1 MPNVPRLV
9 VAAPGSGHGKTTIAT
24 GLMAALRSRGLEVSG
39 HKVGPDY
46 IDPGYHALAHGR
58 HPRNL
63 DPVLQGEHRVAPLF
77 LHGART
83 PRPADVAVIEGVM
96 GLFDGAIGRRGTA
109 STAHVARLLDAPVVL
124 VVDVSGA
131 SRSVAATVLGF
142 ASFDPDVR
150 LAGVVLNRVA
160 TQRHEDE
167 IRDALAGTGVPVLG
181 ALGRDDALA
190 APSRHLGLVPAVER
204 ADEAR
209 TAVRGLGE
217 RVAQGVDLDAVLRV
231 ARSAPPLQVPT
242 WDPEEEVQRLDAG
255 RRVRVASAGGRAFSF
270 RYRETDELL
279 TAAGA
284 EVVDVDPLHDALPA
298 GTDALYLGGGFP
310 EVYAEGLAA
319 NTVLLQQV
327 RGAVAAG
334 MPVVAECAGL
344 LYLCRELDG
353 HRMAGILDADATMTG
368 RLTLGYRQART
379 AVPTLV
385 AEPGELVT
393 GHEFHRTR
401 VGPGHGTTPAW
412 TFDDLGYGGRTEGF
426 TVGRPGAPSAVH
438 ASYLHVHW
446 AGHPQAAERLVRAA
460 AASRTA
466 RGDAARP
473 DLGSATA
480 DTRPGRG

>member
-1 MPNVPRLV
+1 VASVPDVPRLV

-24 GLMAALRSRGLEVSG
+24 GLMAALRSRRLEVSG

-83 PRPADVAVIEGVM
+83 PQPADVAVVEGVM
-96 GLFDGAIGRRGTA
+96 GLFDGAIGRHGTA

-160 TQRHEDE
+160 TRRHEDE
-167 IRDALAGTGVPVLG
+167 IRAALAPTGIPVLG
-181 ALGRDDALA
+181 ALGRNEALST
-190 APSRHLGLVPAVER
+190 PSRHLGLVPAVER
-204 ADEAR
+204 AADAR
-209 TAVRGLGE
+209 AAVGLLGE
-217 RVAQGVDLDAVLRV
+217 QVAEGVDLEAILRV
-231 ARSAPPLQVPT
+231 ARSAPPLDAVA
-242 WDPEEEVQRLDAG
+242 WDPEREVERVDAG
-255 RRVRVASAGGRAFSF
+255 RPVRVASAGGRAFSF

-279 TAAGA
+279 AAAGA
-284 EVVDVDPLHDALPA
+284 EVVDLDPLHDELPA

-319 NTVLLQQV
+319 NIALLGQV
-327 RGAVAAG
+327 RDTVTAG
-334 MPVVAECAGL
+334 VPVVAECAGL
-344 LYLCRELDG
+344 LYLCRELGG
-353 HRMAGILDADATMTG
+353 HRMAGVLDAAATMTG

-379 AVPTLV
+379 AAWTLV

-401 VGPGHGTTPAW
+401 VEPGHGDTPAW
-412 TFDDLGYGGRTEGF
+412 AFDDLGYGGRTEGF
-426 TVGRPGAPSAVH
+426 TAGPPGAPATVH

-446 AGHPQAAERLVRAA
+446 AGHPLAAERLVRAA
-460 AASRTA
+460 VAARNRRAAAGRAADADLQPA
-466 RGDAARP
+466 RG
-473 DLGSATA
+473 
-480 DTRPGRG
+480 

>member
-1 MPNVPRLV
+1 M
-9 VAAPGSGHGKTTIAT
+9 
-24 GLMAALRSRGLEVSG
+24 
-39 HKVGPDY
+39 
-46 IDPGYHALAHGR
+46 
-58 HPRNL
+58 
-63 DPVLQGEHRVAPLF
+63 
-77 LHGART
+77 
-83 PRPADVAVIEGVM
+83 
-96 GLFDGAIGRRGTA
+96 
-109 STAHVARLLDAPVVL
+109 
-124 VVDVSGA
+124 
-131 SRSVAATVLGF
+131 
-142 ASFDPDVR
+142 
-150 LAGVVLNRVA
+150 
-160 TQRHEDE
+160 
-167 IRDALAGTGVPVLG
+167 
-181 ALGRDDALA
+181 
-190 APSRHLGLVPAVER
+190 
-204 ADEAR
+204 
-209 TAVRGLGE
+209 
-217 RVAQGVDLDAVLRV
+217 
-231 ARSAPPLQVPT
+231 
-242 WDPEEEVQRLDAG
+242 
-255 RRVRVASAGGRAFSF
+255 RVASAGGRAFSF

-284 EVVDVDPLHDALPA
+284 EVVDVDPLHDALPP

-327 RGAVAAG
+327 RDAVAAG

-401 VGPGHGTTPAW
+401 VGPGHGSTPAW
-412 TFDDLGYGGRTEGF
+412 TFDDLGFGGRTEGF

-460 AASRTA
+460 AEYRTA

-473 DLGSATA
+473 DLAATA
-480 DTRPGRG
+480 DTHARRG

>member
-1 MPNVPRLV
+1 VPDVPRLV
-9 VAAPGSGHGKTTIAT
+9 VAAPASGHGKTTIAT
-24 GLMAALRSRGLEVSG
+24 GLMAALRARGLEVSG

-96 GLFDGAIGRRGTA
+96 GLFDGAIGRQGTA

-142 ASFDPDVR
+142 ATFDPRLR

-160 TQRHEDE
+160 TRRHEDE
-167 IRDALAGTGVPVLG
+167 VREALRGTGVPVLG
-181 ALGRDDALA
+181 VLGRDDALA

-204 ADEAR
+204 AADAR
-209 TAVRGLGE
+209 TAVRLLGE
-217 RVAQGVDLDAVLRV
+217 RVAEGVDLDAILRV
-231 ARSAPPLQVPT
+231 ARSAPPLRTVAWNPA
-242 WDPEEEVQRLDAG
+242 EEVERLDLD
-255 RRVRVASAGGRAFSF
+255 RPIRVASAGGRAFSF
-270 RYRETDELL
+270 RYREADELL

-284 EVVDVDPLHDALPA
+284 EVVDVDPLADAGLPP

-319 NTVLLQQV
+319 NHGLLRDV
-327 RGAVAAG
+327 RSAVAAG
-334 MPVVAECAGL
+334 LPVVAECAGL
-344 LYLCRELDG
+344 LYLCRDLDG
-353 HRMAGILDADATMTG
+353 HEMAGVIDASATMTG

-379 AVPTLV
+379 SRGTLV
-385 AEPGELVT
+385 AEPGETVT

-401 VGPGHGTTPAW
+401 VEPGHGTAPAW

-426 TVGRPGAPSAVH
+426 TAGKPLEGNPQARTVH

-446 AGHPQAAERLVRAA
+446 AGHPRAAERLVRAGA
-460 AASRTA
+460 AARASALHTA
-466 RGDAARP
+466 RG
-473 DLGSATA
+473 
-480 DTRPGRG
+480 